1 MQRLPGEAFRAGLAC
16 VGGACDGASA
26 AHLCASVWSAW
37 ALNSTRI
44 RSKVFNMAGG
54 WLQVQSLKSHAIQD
68 RALLP
73 ADTKAVVPLITELKL
88 SNDGQAEALGLS
100 KSSTR
105 PQPEMSAGHW
115 GLQVPADRLELEV

>member
-1 MQRLPGEAFRAGLAC
+1 
-16 VGGACDGASA
+16 
-26 AHLCASVWSAW
+26 VWSAW